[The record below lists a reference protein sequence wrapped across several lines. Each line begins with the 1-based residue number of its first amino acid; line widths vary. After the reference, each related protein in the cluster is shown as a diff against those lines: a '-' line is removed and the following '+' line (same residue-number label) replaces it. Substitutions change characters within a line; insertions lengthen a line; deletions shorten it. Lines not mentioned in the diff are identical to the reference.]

1 MARQPRLEGCLTL
14 DFPRLYGTTPFWV
27 QQNSAKAVEKRPVR
41 LVRSHCSPPS
51 QWQSSAVTFRT
62 PGKIKNGIAGYG
74 KEAAPTVKTR
84 KCRLV
89 GSPCTQ
95 RCVGRL
101 TRHLLP
107 RILRAPLGST
117 GEGVLHVCSA
127 REWNVAVM
135 SITCGGDV
143 SGAGISAVSASCH
156 GLSCRASSIKQ
167 LSPGN
172 HKRKKNITCYLSEK
186 SVALMTGLSYF
197 LQVSCTI
204 FTAVPPTSATGMAK
218 AREASP
224 ELVRSGCALSGSPV
238 LISCSISLCHRNA
251 ACAQR
256 SVR

>member
-1 MARQPRLEGCLTL
+1 MVKARR
-14 DFPRLYGTTPFWV
+14 
-27 QQNSAKAVEKRPVR
+27 
-41 LVRSHCSPPS
+41 
-51 QWQSSAVTFRT
+51 
-62 PGKIKNGIAGYG
+62 
-74 KEAAPTVKTR
+74 
-84 KCRLV
+84 CRLV

-172 HKRKKNITCYLSEK
+172 RKRKKNITCYLSEK
-186 SVALMTGLSYF
+186 KCCADDGAELLSPGIVHH
-197 LQVSCTI
+197 LC
-204 FTAVPPTSATGMAK
+204 
-218 AREASP
+218 
-224 ELVRSGCALSGSPV
+224 
-238 LISCSISLCHRNA
+238 SCSTHLSNRDGESTRGLA
-251 ACAQR
+251 
-256 SVR
+256 

>member
-1 MARQPRLEGCLTL
+1 MVKARR
-14 DFPRLYGTTPFWV
+14 
-27 QQNSAKAVEKRPVR
+27 
-41 LVRSHCSPPS
+41 
-51 QWQSSAVTFRT
+51 
-62 PGKIKNGIAGYG
+62 
-74 KEAAPTVKTR
+74 
-84 KCRLV
+84 CRLV

-186 SVALMTGLSYF
+186 
-197 LQVSCTI
+197 
-204 FTAVPPTSATGMAK
+204 K
-218 AREASP
+218 
-224 ELVRSGCALSGSPV
+224 V
-238 LISCSISLCHRNA
+238 LR
-251 ACAQR
+251 
-256 SVR
+256 